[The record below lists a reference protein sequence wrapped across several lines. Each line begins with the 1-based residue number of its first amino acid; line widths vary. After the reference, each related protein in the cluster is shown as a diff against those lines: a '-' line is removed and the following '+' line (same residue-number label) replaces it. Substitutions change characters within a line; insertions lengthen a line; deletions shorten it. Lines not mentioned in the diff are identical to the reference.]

1 MIIKHRISFTKYV
14 TQKISFEEYLKLT
27 PQCNGDSFE
36 HRKCNSHNCGSE
48 WTSWGHWAPC
58 TMTCGWNGVQT
69 RSRDCINEAA
79 VSSFNFLTSNLS
91 LEDYLK
97 QYQNCPGIG
106 KQTKKCGNWACSMA
120 PSSRSGLNSVD
131 RETDKSTTKFIDWV
145 GSLLLMKKVTE
156 DIGYSVTV
164 KSTALFLNI
173 KWNNHFRNFF
183 NAFKKMLSW
192 SPKTGSDV
200 LVLQYS

>member
-1 MIIKHRISFTKYV
+1 
-14 TQKISFEEYLKLT
+14 
-27 PQCNGDSFE
+27 
-36 HRKCNSHNCGSE
+36 
-48 WTSWGHWAPC
+48 
-58 TMTCGWNGVQT
+58 MTCGWNGVQT

-97 QYQNCPGIG
+97 QYQNCPGVG

-120 PSSRSGLNSVD
+120 PSSRSGMNSVD
-131 RETDKSTTKFIDWV
+131 RETNKSTTKFIDWV

-173 KWNNHFRNFF
+173 KWNNHFRIVF
-183 NAFKKMLSW
+183 NAFQKLSSRSVAEPGDPGW
-192 SPKTGSDV
+192 AGRPRWNMIS
-200 LVLQYS
+200 L

>member
-1 MIIKHRISFTKYV
+1 M
-14 TQKISFEEYLKLT
+14 KLT
-27 PQCNGDSFE
+27 PQCNGESFE

-97 QYQNCPGIG
+97 QYQNCPGVG

-120 PSSRSGLNSVD
+120 PSSRSGMNSVD

-173 KWNNHFRNFF
+173 KWNNHFRIVF
-183 NAFKKMLSW
+183 NAFQNLSSRSVENKGGLIAVWARPKK
-192 SPKTGSDV
+192 
-200 LVLQYS
+200 LV